1 MPSVS
6 YKNFV
11 LELNSCHKIFS
22 LLSSQKLTM
31 KNPVFVCFFFFC
43 YLNFI
48 VVAFLIIRVFGWTAS
63 CSQHYLCFFVLDNL
77 IRTFIFL
84 HIRLKFP
91 ILVVVVIRLILIMH
105 NQGHY

>member
-1 MPSVS
+1 MDRVM
-6 YKNFV
+6 
-11 LELNSCHKIFS
+11 FS
-22 LLSSQKLTM
+22 ALPM
-31 KNPVFVCFFFFC
+31 
-43 YLNFI
+43 
-48 VVAFLIIRVFGWTAS
+48 
-63 CSQHYLCFFVLDNL
+63 FFVIDKL